1 MKKNDSTIKLRYDSH
16 IKVCD
21 NEQHGLILIVGNFYG
36 MFCEANN
43 DGYIPYLSEC
53 SEELVDNLMW
63 LLVDNADAKHVF
75 VGVKDNISEYVRNLR
90 KCAEVLFGVNIKDE
104 NWIEY
109 LVDSDDE
116 LLDCLNKVSEEMPK
130 FDYIIQIPP
139 NNKNLCLR
147 ILRNSYD
154 LLNDDGILV
163 SIQPD
168 SWFKDK
174 FLIYQQNMNRYR
186 LEMRKFFEPHIR
198 VYRPIS
204 GKEAKKYFNLSVPFE
219 IAIFIIDKK
228 CHKNNWNKINSSN
241 DKLLCKVLKKI
252 SEFPSLR
259 SKFIHRINDKNFVPV
274 RRDSHDVYNF
284 CAYNDKNN
292 RCVEGI
298 LFASDKERIN
308 FISSF
313 DTWLYKYL
321 AVSDYHLSRNVAKN
335 PYLNNYTEA
344 WTDDRLYKLFDINSE
359 EISKITLLIKNFTY
373 KK

>member
-21 NEQHGLILIVGNFYG
+21 NEQHGSILVVGNFYG

-130 FDYIIQIPP
+130 FDYIIQNPP
-139 NNKNLCLR
+139 YNKNLCLR

-154 LLNDDGILV
+154 LLNDDGIFV

-174 FLIYQQNMNRYR
+174 FLIYQQNMNGYR

-204 GKEAKKYFNLSVPFE
+204 GKEAKKYS
-219 IAIFIIDKK
+219 I
-228 CHKNNWNKINSSN
+228 
-241 DKLLCKVLKKI
+241 
-252 SEFPSLR
+252 
-259 SKFIHRINDKNFVPV
+259 
-274 RRDSHDVYNF
+274 
-284 CAYNDKNN
+284 
-292 RCVEGI
+292 
-298 LFASDKERIN
+298 
-308 FISSF
+308 
-313 DTWLYKYL
+313 
-321 AVSDYHLSRNVAKN
+321 
-335 PYLNNYTEA
+335 
-344 WTDDRLYKLFDINSE
+344 
-359 EISKITLLIKNFTY
+359 
-373 KK
+373 